1 MSKNR
6 FPEGW
11 DEERVRRVLEHYDSQ
26 SDEESVAEDED
37 RLDSSKH
44 TVMEVPAELVPAV
57 RSLIAKQQHA

>member
-1 MSKNR
+1 MSKSR
-6 FPEGW
+6 FPKGW
-11 DEERVRRVLEHYDSQ
+11 DNERVRRVLEHYDSQ

-44 TVMEVPAELVPAV
+44 TVMEVPAELVPVV

>member
-11 DEERVRRVLEHYDSQ
+11 DEERVGRVLEHYDSQ

-44 TVMEVPAELVPAV
+44 TVMEVPAELVPGV
-57 RSLIAKQQHA
+57 RSLIARQQHA

>member
-11 DEERVRRVLEHYDSQ
+11 NDERVRRVLEHYDSQ

-44 TVMEVPAELVPAV
+44 TVMEVPPELVPTI